1 MIRVFKERTLS
12 SLVFAPLV
20 FSLFYFGGWYF
31 LVFLAV
37 VAFLAGLEYRKLLGA
52 AGVTIDPLFAA
63 VCTAVVFSACF
74 TGSFGLIMA
83 LAAGALI
90 VLSLSLRIGSVPS
103 AMFALSG
110 IMYIGGLLGC
120 LALLRTGENGRAWA
134 LIVLVATWA
143 TDVGAYLGGMAF
155 GRHKMAPSIS
165 PGKSWEGAVSGVC
178 LALIV
183 GAVSSRYFGIPVWFG
198 VASGLVLSVLA
209 ELGDLVESLLKRWA
223 RVKDSGKVL
232 PGHGG
237 VLDRFD
243 SLLFTGAGGLILRV
257 LYGIIKAS

>member
-1 MIRVFKERTLS
+1 MLKERTLS

-20 FSLFYFGGWYF
+20 FSLFYLGDWYF

-37 VAFLAGLEYRKLLGA
+37 VAFMAGLEYRKLLGA

-63 VCTAVVFSACF
+63 VCAAVVLSTYF

-83 LAAGALI
+83 LAAGSRRPLLVSPDGQRALCH
-90 VLSLSLRIGSVPS
+90 VCPLRYHVYRR
-103 AMFALSG
+103 A
-110 IMYIGGLLGC
+110 LGC
-120 LALLRTGENGRAWA
+120 LALLRMGEGGRAWS

-155 GRHKMAPSIS
+155 GRRKIAPSIS
-165 PGKSWEGAVSGVC
+165 PGKSWEGAVSGVF
-178 LALIV
+178 LALVV
-183 GAVSSRYFGIPVWFG
+183 GAISSKHLGIPVWFG
-198 VASGLVLSVLA
+198 MVSGLFLSVLA

-257 LYGIIKAS
+257 LYGIIMS

>member
-1 MIRVFKERTLS
+1 MLKERTLS

-20 FSLFYFGGWYF
+20 FSLFYLGDWYF

-37 VAFLAGLEYRKLLGA
+37 VAFMAGLEYRKLLGA

-63 VCTAVVFSACF
+63 VCAAVVLSTYF

-83 LAAGALI
+83 LAAGALV
-90 VLSLSLRIGSVPS
+90 VLSLSLRMGSVPS

-120 LALLRTGENGRAWA
+120 LALLRMGEGGRAWS

-155 GRHKMAPSIS
+155 GRRKIAPSIS
-165 PGKSWEGAVSGVC
+165 PGKSWEGAVSGVF
-178 LALIV
+178 LALVV
-183 GAVSSRYFGIPVWFG
+183 GAISSKHLGIPVWFG
-198 VASGLVLSVLA
+198 MVSGLFLSVLA

-257 LYGIIKAS
+257 LYGIIMS